1 MASNSIIEVR
11 IGAPG
16 NVLEVEVGTVEVDV
30 LRSVG
35 YYGGLAVAVGIGLIE
50 PPLALFIAAVSVF
63 KVLTNTVPVRD
74 WPPVNITHVAFQLMV
89 GAGLL
94 LAGVPNW

>member
-11 IGAPG
+11 IGAPE

-30 LRSVG
+30 PRSVG

-50 PPLALFIAAVSVF
+50 PPLALFIAAVPVF
-63 KVLTNTVPVRD
+63 KV
-74 WPPVNITHVAFQLMV
+74 MV
-89 GAGLL
+89 GRSCNRASTRRRPSSG
-94 LAGVPNW
+94 P

>member
-11 IGAPG
+11 IGAPD

-30 LRSVG
+30 PRSVG

-50 PPLALFIAAVSVF
+50 PPLALY
-63 KVLTNTVPVRD
+63 
-74 WPPVNITHVAFQLMV
+74 
-89 GAGLL
+89 GAGSPHIWWTR
-94 LAGVPNW
+94 APSWA